1 MPEERTRDD
10 IAFLERVLPA
20 PPARVLDVACGL
32 GRHMTELAAR
42 GYVCVGVEQDPEISS
57 EAREHG
63 LDVRT
68 LDMRSLHQIE
78 DPFDAVISMWASFGY
93 FDDDTNAAVLA
104 AMADILKLNGGV
116 LVLELQNPA
125 YYAARQ
131 GTRKIRP
138 GVVETTSV
146 LDGRLYV
153 EHDYGAR
160 FEWRLYE
167 AAEVVAL
174 LPSFTLAD
182 VEVSADAPRQRLV
195 FHASPASSGASAA
208 SPTTRAATVR

>member
-1 MPEERTRDD
+1 VPAERTREDVE
-10 IAFLERVLPA
+10 FLTRVLPA

-32 GRHMTELAAR
+32 GRHLTALTAL
-42 GYVCVGVEQDPEISS
+42 GYVCVGVELDPEISS

-68 LDMRSLHQIE
+68 LDMRNLHQIE

-104 AMADILKLNGGV
+104 AMADVVALPGGV
-116 LVLELQNPA
+116 LVLDLQNPSF
-125 YYAARQ
+125 YAARE
-131 GTRKIRP
+131 GMRKIRR
-138 GVVETTSV
+138 GVVETSSV

-167 AAEVVAL
+167 AEEVAEL
-174 LPSFTLAD
+174 LPSLTL
-182 VEVSADAPRQRLV
+182 VEVDTAPDSPRLRLV